1 MALAIWKFCERYGRN
16 RQLWITEVCY
26 ASEFGAAFM
35 REKGYVGQAN
45 TFLSYAQAGKWEDS
59 NAAIAD
65 GGANRSRYV
74 WIDVFAV
81 RQWTCAIP
89 EMDFGSIISNCTSV
103 YRRSIHT

>member
-1 MALAIWKFCERYGRN
+1 MVYF
-16 RQLWITEVCY
+16 Y
-26 ASEFGAAFM
+26 ACDM
-35 REKGYVGQAN
+35 RDKLL
-45 TFLSYAQAGKWEDS
+45 TFLSYAQAGKWGDS
-59 NAAIAD
+59 IAAIAD